1 MSYNIDA
8 GLAVCTA
15 VKRKKKKKKKKT
27 FKKKSFNMPW
37 YRIGTLYQPI
47 LKAQLSESVSG
58 NEKIVSEYLYM

>member
-15 VKRKKKKKKKKT
+15 VKREKKKK
-27 FKKKSFNMPW
+27 KKKSFNMPW

-47 LKAQLSESVSG
+47 LKAQLSESESG

>member
-15 VKRKKKKKKKKT
+15 VKREKKK
-27 FKKKSFNMPW
+27 KKKSFNMPW